1 MGEQPSGAVSNATF
15 RRGQMRTITQSGEH
29 ELEVKKSR
37 FRCALARVTDEAQ
50 AREFIQQRRKL
61 HHDARHHCS
70 AFVLGDLGEI
80 QKSSDDG
87 EPAGTAGVPML
98 EVLRHNEVTNA
109 VAVVTRYFGGV
120 LLGAGGLVRAYGGA
134 VSAALEHVR
143 LVERRPVRTVTT
155 EVDYLL
161 AGKLDNDLRSAG
173 YQVVDT
179 EYQDVVRFH
188 VNVPVSEV
196 DAFGTWLAETTGGTA
211 EATPGALTYAEVAF

>member
-1 MGEQPSGAVSNATF
+1 
-15 RRGQMRTITQSGEH
+15 MRTIKQPGEH

-37 FRCALARVTDEAQ
+37 FLCALARVTDEAE

-70 AFVLGDLGEI
+70 AFVLGDLGEV

-98 EVLRHNEVTNA
+98 EVLRHNEITNA

-134 VSAALEHVR
+134 VSAALDHVG
-143 LVERRPVRTVTT
+143 LLERRPVRTVTT
-155 EVDYLL
+155 SVDYLI

-188 VNVPVSEV
+188 INVPVSEV
-196 DAFGTWLAETTGGTA
+196 DAFRTWLAEATGGTA
-211 EATPGALTYAEVAF
+211 EATLGGLTHAEVPA

>member
-1 MGEQPSGAVSNATF
+1 
-15 RRGQMRTITQSGEH
+15 MRTIKQSGEH

-37 FRCALARVTDEAQ
+37 FRCALARVTDEAE

-70 AFVLGDLGEI
+70 AFVLGDLGEV

-134 VSAALEHVR
+134 VSAALEHVG

-155 EVDYLL
+155 AVDYLV

-188 VNVPVSEV
+188 INVPVSEV
-196 DAFGTWLAETTGGTA
+196 DAFHTWLAEITGGTA
-211 EATPGALTYAEVAF
+211 QATLGPLTHAEVNPS